1 MFKRSGSIPE
11 GAGEPTWMSRLAAR
25 AVTSPFAFFVSWTID
40 LAILLRE
47 LRRQRRHSAREAPAK
62 PERQ

>member
-1 MFKRSGSIPE
+1 
-11 GAGEPTWMSRLAAR
+11 MSRLAAR